1 MPELPEVE
9 GVVRALAPE
18 VIGRTIESVTISDIV
33 IESKERGREAIIK
46 GDTTS
51 DFTRRMKDM
60 VIVNVTR
67 RSKYIYFDLEK
78 EGVTYLLV
86 SHLGMSGAWFVVNK
100 IEEIIELKFR
110 RHVHAAFKM
119 TDGGLLVYSDIRR
132 FGELRLLS
140 LEADHPPLLKMA
152 PEPFDEGACEHFLG
166 LSALPKY
173 AGKPIKEIIMDGQVI
188 SGCGNIYATEALF
201 KMKIHPVRKAERISL
216 KRKTELFEVI
226 VDILQESIDAG
237 GSTISDYRNINGE
250 SGAMQDRLKMYGQ
263 KVCPSCG
270 SETKSMK
277 IGGRTS
283 VYCPRCQ
290 R

>member
-18 VIGRTIESVTISDIV
+18 IIGRTVESVTISDIV

-46 GDTTS
+46 GDKTV
-51 DFTRRMKDM
+51 DFIDQMKNM
-60 VIVNVTR
+60 TIVNVTR
-67 RSKYIYFDLEK
+67 RSKYIYLDLEK
-78 EGVTYLLV
+78 EGMTYLLV
-86 SHLGMSGAWFVVNK
+86 SHLGMSGAWFVVNS
-100 IEEIIELKFR
+100 IDEITELKFR
-110 RHVHAAFKM
+110 RHVHAIFKM
-119 TDGGLLVYSDIRR
+119 KDGGLLAYSDIRR

-140 LEADHPPLLKMA
+140 IEADHPPLLKMA
-152 PEPFDEGACEHFLG
+152 PEPFAEDACTHFLE
-166 LSALPKY
+166 LAVLPKY

-201 KMKIHPVRKAERISL
+201 KMRIHPGRKAERISL

-250 SGAMQDRLKMYGQ
+250 SGSMQDRLKMYGQ
-263 KVCPSCG
+263 KKCPVCS
-270 SETKSMK
+270 SETRSMK